1 MSRFAAHNGTS
12 QMTENARSR
21 TLLIAGLSV
30 RFLHDASL
38 SIKGLRI
45 KTAQSVTRARVI
57 DRESHSS
64 GADRGRLDAKMA
76 ANAQSS
82 LAESALSRLR
92 LRGFAQRSL

>member
-21 TLLIAGLSV
+21 TLLI
-30 RFLHDASL
+30 
-38 SIKGLRI
+38 
-45 KTAQSVTRARVI
+45 TRARVI

-82 LAESALSRLR
+82 LEESALSRLR